1 MVTILLGETL
11 ELLESPFGSKKKG
24 DVSNLVSSKEKDQSY
39 LVWFS
44 LPSCVALTWQFHAQ
58 KTAVSLRPF

>member
-1 MVTILLGETL
+1 MVTILPGETL
-11 ELLESPFGSKKKG
+11 KLLESPFGSKKKKKG
-24 DVSNLVSSKEKDQSY
+24 DVSNSVSSKGKDQ
-39 LVWFS
+39 VWFS